1 VIKLCDI
8 KSHGITVSVNYCV
21 DHPYIRFKQC
31 LSLDETEKHIH
42 DKKIMQFSL
51 PYSVYLYLPTGM
63 DFNDTPFVVTM
74 AAGTTVV
81 TAGIPIVD
89 DEINEAEEVF
99 VVVLE
104 VVSDTTNRMEFTT
117 NTTVCR
123 IPANDRPCVI
133 SWTMSRSGNY
143 KGRAFHYSSPASL
156 TSDFH

>member
-1 VIKLCDI
+1 MIKLHDI
-8 KSHGITVSVNYCV
+8 KSRGITVSVNYCV

-31 LSLDETEKHIH
+31 LSLDETAKHIH

-74 AAGTTVV
+74 AAGNTSVAANV
-81 TAGIPIVD
+81 FIVD

-104 VVSDTTNRMEFTT
+104 VVSNTTNLVEFTT

-123 IPANDRPCVI
+123 IPANDRKC
-133 SWTMSRSGNY
+133 STECLHGL
-143 KGRAFHYSSPASL
+143 K
-156 TSDFH
+156 